1 MGTTCF
7 ASGGRGLRRP
17 AVIDAAAATGPCNNV
32 ERAGNELFR
41 RAGGRVSP
49 PTLPSFVPANVLI
62 LGEHERQASERAAAS
77 YQVK

>member
-17 AVIDAAAATGPCNNV
+17 AVIDAAATGPCNNV

-62 LGEHERQASERAAAS
+62 LGEHERKEGKRAAAS